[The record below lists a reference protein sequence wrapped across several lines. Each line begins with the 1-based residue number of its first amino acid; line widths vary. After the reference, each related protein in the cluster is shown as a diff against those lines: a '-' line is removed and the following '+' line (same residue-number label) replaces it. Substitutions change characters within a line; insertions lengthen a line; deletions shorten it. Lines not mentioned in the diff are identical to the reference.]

1 MLRTLIALLL
11 AVGLA
16 VVPAWADHDKEK
28 GKSKGKGKDKG
39 HDNAVATERDHGRR
53 EALVFSDRD
62 RDEVRGYWLR
72 TYGRG
77 KCPPG
82 LAKKNNGCR
91 PPGQAKERY
100 VVGQRLPAVIVVQP
114 APRALV
120 TRLGPPAPGY
130 QYVMLDGDL
139 LKLAVG
145 TRLVVDAIHAVV
157 D

>member
-16 VVPAWADHDKEK
+16 VVPASADHDKEK

-53 EALVFSDRD
+53 EVFSDRD